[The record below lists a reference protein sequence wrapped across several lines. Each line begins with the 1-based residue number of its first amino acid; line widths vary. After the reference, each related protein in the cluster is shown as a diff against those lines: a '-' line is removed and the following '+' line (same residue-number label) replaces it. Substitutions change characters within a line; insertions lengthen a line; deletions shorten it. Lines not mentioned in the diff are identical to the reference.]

1 MNSPYSLRAAKAAAE
16 KVQIRT
22 PKGDEPFNMP
32 SFGGYNKSGS
42 AKVSA
47 TEKMFDDQGT
57 LNAGSKVDALQKI
70 AHIINT
76 VADSGEKPQI
86 GLTAGSYGAGSV
98 QSNMGMSDHELI
110 AALQDPTGEGFA
122 IVGQELLNPIKEVID
137 YEGWIRKIL
146 AVRPVK
152 QGEVV
157 RYDKDVFVVA
167 WVIGADGQTPESRVG
182 GRFVYPPEFEITA
195 LPTIEI
201 RHIYQAQYDILART
215 QDRSRQSIEFQEDRA
230 GKELLDRAAQ
240 TTNTP
245 VAFATLNLAA
255 LEAIRYQVERHRLV
269 LDKFLINRQEVSDLV
284 TVLSQEVDPV
294 TQRELIMAGYIGS
307 ILNAMIITSAGTN
320 TFEVVEPGEV
330 YGVTTP
336 EYLGGMPIR
345 VELFSEPVTQ
355 FLEGKATRGWFWYEL
370 ISQVV
375 INPKGVSKGVKV

>member
-1 MNSPYSLRAAKAAAE
+1 MNSPYNLRSVR
-16 KVQIRT
+16 VQSPR
-22 PKGDEPFNMP
+22 GDEPWNP
-32 SFGGYNKSGS
+32 PAVSGTTR
-42 AKVSA
+42 AGTPKVSA
-47 TEKMFDDQGT
+47 AERMFNDNGE
-57 LNAGSKVDALQKI
+57 LNATSKADALQKI
-70 AHIINT
+70 AYIINT
-76 VADSGEKPQI
+76 VARNEESPRFQLSANKGATQNV
-86 GLTAGSYGAGSV
+86 GL
-98 QSNMGMSDHELI
+98 SDRELI
-110 AALQDPTGEGFA
+110 ASLQDPTGEGFSL
-122 IVGQELLNPIKEVID
+122 VGQELLNPIKEVID

-182 GRFVYPPEFEITA
+182 GRFVYPPEFEVTA
-195 LPTIEI
+195 FPTIEL

-215 QDRSRQSIEFQEDRA
+215 QDRARQAIEFQEDSA
-230 GKELLDRAAQ
+230 GKALLDRAAQ
-240 TTNTP
+240 TVNTP

-294 TQRELIMAGYIGS
+294 TQRELIMAGYVGS
-307 ILNAMIITSAGTN
+307 ILNAMIVTSAGTN
-320 TFEVVEPGEV
+320 TFEVVKPGEV

-336 EYLGGMPIR
+336 EYLGGMPVR

-355 FLEGKATRGWFWYEL
+355 FLEGKAVRGWFWYEL